1 MPFPRLFL
9 GLDVGDARTR
19 VLVDDGELC
28 TQHLGDGMHLLR
40 DGATRTADRLAE
52 HICDALARDALG
64 GGTPTIG
71 TPTIG
76 GICLGVAGA
85 SRFEDRQLLLAD
97 LRERLADSGV
107 AALRDAPL
115 AVEHAATIAL
125 EAAFA
130 GESGAIV
137 TVGAGSVAYGRTV
150 DGDLLR
156 VGGWGALLGD
166 EGGGYAIGLAALR
179 SVAASMDGGP
189 PSLIAVLLAER
200 HGLLTQHDLTA
211 FAYRP
216 HPPIAGLAPL
226 VVEAAAKEDWV
237 ATSILKQ
244 QANALAKQI
253 GWLASRAGDAIE
265 KRLSFVGEM
274 SAPGYYRECI
284 AEALLRH
291 LPHWRIA
298 RPQAEPVEGALRLAR
313 RLDPDA
319 ESAAV
324 ESAS

>member
-1 MPFPRLFL
+1 MTSPPLFL
-9 GLDVGDARTR
+9 GLDVGDTHTR
-19 VLVDDGELC
+19 VLVDDGTGPIL
-28 TQHLGDGMHLLR
+28 HLGDGMHLLR
-40 DGATRTADRLAE
+40 DGATRTADRLAHRILE
-52 HICDALARDALG
+52 VLKHDYPDGAPDVG
-64 GGTPTIG
+64 GL
-71 TPTIG
+71 
-76 GICLGVAGA
+76 CLGVAGA
-85 SRFEDRQLLLAD
+85 SRFEDQQLLLAD
-97 LRERLADSGV
+97 LRHRFSASNV
-107 AALRDAPL
+107 TALRNAPL

-125 EAAFA
+125 EAAFGGA
-130 GESGAIV
+130 SGAIV
-137 TVGAGSVAYGRTV
+137 TVSDGSVAYGRTD

-156 VGGWGALLGD
+156 VGGWGVLLGD

-200 HGLLTQHDLTA
+200 HGLLTQHDLSA
-211 FAYRP
+211 FAYGSDA
-216 HPPIAGLAPL
+216 PIASLAPL
-226 VVEAAAKEDWV
+226 VVEAASKEDWV

-253 GWLASRAGDAIE
+253 GWLAARAGDSIE
-265 KRLSFVGEM
+265 KRLAFVGEM

-313 RLDPDA
+313 RLAPDTHW
-319 ESAAV
+319 EPWPT
-324 ESAS
+324 EK